1 MEIYGYFQGMREVRR
16 KERWVNDIVEIG
28 DIIYG

>member
-1 MEIYGYFQGMREVRR
+1 MEILGYFQGMREVR
-16 KERWVNDIVEIG
+16 KEERWVNNIVEIG